1 MDVLNNPFKA
11 LLGAPAIPLGTWL
24 MAGTPATAEAMG
36 CVGFDWLV
44 LDMEHV
50 PIDFQDAY
58 HILQAIGGTAACPV
72 LRLAWND
79 MVLVKRAL
87 DIGAQTLM
95 FPFIQNA
102 DEARA
107 AIASTQYPQP
117 GQVTTGTR
125 GYAAMHRASR
135 YGTLPDYNQRVN
147 TSISCIIQLETPAA
161 LSQLETIAAVEGV
174 DALFVG
180 PGDLAAT
187 MGHLGNI
194 AHPEVQAA
202 IKDAAQRARA
212 IGKPIGIVGPSP
224 EMVKQ
229 FIDYGFNYV
238 AIASDMGMMMR
249 QANAFLAAL
258 KAVAVPTINTGVY

>member
-11 LLGAPAIPLGTWL
+11 LLAAPNIPLGTWL

-72 LRLAWND
+72 VRLAWND

-95 FPFIQNA
+95 FPFIQNP
-102 DEARA
+102 DEAKVA
-107 AIASTQYPQP
+107 VASTQYPQA
-117 GQVTTGTR
+117 GQLTTGTR

-147 TSISCIIQLETPAA
+147 DSISCIIQLETPAA
-161 LSQLETIAAVEGV
+161 LTQLEAIAAVEGV

-202 IKDAAQRARA
+202 IKNAAQRARA
-212 IGKPIGIVGPSP
+212 VGKPIGIVGPSP

-229 FIDYGFNYV
+229 FINYGFNYV